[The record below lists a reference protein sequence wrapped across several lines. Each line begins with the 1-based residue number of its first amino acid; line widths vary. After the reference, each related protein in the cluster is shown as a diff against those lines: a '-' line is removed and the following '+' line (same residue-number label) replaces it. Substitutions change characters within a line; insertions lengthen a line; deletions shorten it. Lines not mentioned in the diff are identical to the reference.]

1 MHVSQRY
8 KSLVLWLFAATI
20 AIAVLGKALH
30 THSDEYWQSL
40 TQTEGS
46 AEGGMSDIC
55 PICHFQL
62 FLFFSQSDA
71 AVVFLAIV
79 LLFIVCP
86 PTLPVQRSEERI
98 IGLRAP
104 PVM

>member
-8 KSLVLWLFAATI
+8 RSLVLWFFATII

-30 THSDEYWQSL
+30 THSEEYWQSL
-40 TQTEGS
+40 TQTERS

-62 FLFFSQSDA
+62 FLFLSQSEV

-86 PTLPVQRSEERI
+86 PTLPVQCSEERI
-98 IGLRAP
+98 VGLRAP